1 MLLVTFSTPKMPNV
15 PESLQRPRSVHRI
28 LQLSLHQG
36 HVIPEGDF
44 TMTCDAWL
52 VDNNNFFVPHH
63 NTIPAKRAR
72 HAPSQQTTT
81 IHPDTWRSHD
91 AVRPPS
97 VRIQSN
103 PRGGRSRRQHPRAA
117 PAATVR
123 ASSQLTSSRS
133 RYRRRRRNAHVLS
146 STAGAE
152 READ

>member
-1 MLLVTFSTPKMPNV
+1 MLFVTSSTPKMPNV
-15 PESLQRPRSVHRI
+15 PECLQRPRSLHGI
-28 LQLSLHQG
+28 LQLSLQQG
-36 HVIPEGDF
+36 RVIPEGDF
-44 TMTCDAWL
+44 TMTFDAWL
-52 VDNNNFFVPHH
+52 VDNNNFFVPH

-81 IHPDTWRSHD
+81 IHPDTWRSHN

-133 RYRRRRRNAHVLS
+133 RYRRRRRDAHVLS
-146 STAGAE
+146 STAGAK
-152 READ
+152 REVD